1 MNGERLGDDFA
12 DAHPR
17 IERGEWVLKHHLHL
31 AALRAQLFSAKREK
45 IASLEADFPAIGLD
59 QPQEHARQGGFPQP
73 LSPTTANVSPRKTEK
88 LTPSTAVK
96 RAPFESREKTPPPR
110 R

>member
-59 QPQEHARQGGFPQP
+59 QPQEHARQGGFPAAT
-73 LSPTTANVSPRKTEK
+73 LADDGKRLATKNGEAH
-88 LTPSTAVK
+88 AVNGGET
-96 RAPFESREKTPPPR
+96 RAVRIL
-110 R
+110 